1 MENMENKERMTVA
14 RQRSN
19 IYGLL
24 ATVYSQEVTSDLLH
38 KMKETQLLELLS
50 ELGHWSEDSFFQK
63 PEGELLE
70 DLAVE
75 YARLFVG
82 PGKHIS
88 PHESVHH
95 PREDGQW
102 GQLWGK
108 STADVKKFIEA
119 AGFHYESEYKG
130 LPDHIGVELEFME
143 HVTRREAKAWAENEE
158 DRALYCREIE
168 KEFFD
173 EHLGHWIP
181 IFCEKVTGEAEL
193 TFYRDIA
200 VLTKSFL
207 ESEKAEMDVESVA
220 TSHAEE
226 IRL

>member
-1 MENMENKERMTVA
+1 MDNKERTAVA

-24 ATVYSQEVTSDLLH
+24 ATVYSREVTADLLH
-38 KMKETQLLELLS
+38 TMNECQLLELLS
-50 ELGHWSEDSFFQK
+50 EVGHWSEDTFFQR

-119 AGFHYESEYKG
+119 AGFHYETEYKG
-130 LPDHIGVELEFME
+130 LPDHISVELEFME
-143 HVTRREAKAWAENEE
+143 HVTRREAKAWSEDDE
-158 DRALYCREIE
+158 DRARYCREIE
-168 KEFFD
+168 NKFTE
-173 EHLGHWIP
+173 EHLGQWIP
-181 IFCEKVTGEAEL
+181 LFCEKVAREAEL

-200 VLTKSFL
+200 VLTKNFL
-207 ESEKAEMDVESVA
+207 EFEREEMDMDSVA
-220 TSHAEE
+220 ASHAEE

>member
-1 MENMENKERMTVA
+1 MENMEIKESVA

-38 KMKETQLLELLS
+38 KIKETQLLELLS
-50 ELGHWSEDSFFQK
+50 ELDHRSEDSLFQK
-63 PEGELLE
+63 PEAEVLE

-75 YARLFVG
+75 YTRLFVG

-119 AGFHYESEYKG
+119 TGFHYESEYKG

-143 HVTRREAKAWAENEE
+143 HVTRREAKAWAENDEE
-158 DRALYCREIE
+158 RALYCREIE
-168 KEFFD
+168 NKFFD
-173 EHLGHWIP
+173 EHLGQWIHM
-181 IFCEKVTGEAEL
+181 FCEKVTREAQL
-193 TFYRDIA
+193 TFYHDIA
-200 VLTKSFL
+200 VLTKNFL
-207 ESEKAEMDVESVA
+207 EFEKEEMDMESVA

>member
-1 MENMENKERMTVA
+1 MEHIENKERTTAA
-14 RQRSN
+14 RQRSD

-24 ATVYSQEVTSDLLH
+24 ATVYSQEVTSDLLDA
-38 KMKETQLLELLS
+38 MKETQLLELLS
-50 ELGHWSEDSFFQK
+50 ELGHWDEDRLFQK

-75 YARLFVG
+75 YARLFLG
-82 PGKHIS
+82 PGRHIS

-108 STADVKKFIEA
+108 STANVKRFIEA
-119 AGFHYESEYKG
+119 AGFHYKSEYRG

-143 HVTRREAKAWAENEE
+143 HVTRREAKAWAENDK

-168 KEFFD
+168 RKFFD
-173 EHLGHWIP
+173 EHLGRWIP
-181 IFCEKVTGEAEL
+181 IFCEKVSSEAVSR
-193 TFYRDIA
+193 FYRDIA
-200 VLTKSFL
+200 VLTNNFL
-207 ESEKAEMDVESVA
+207 EFEKEEIDMESVA
-220 TSHAEE
+220 PNSDEE
-226 IRL
+226 I